1 MRDNNLPLSLYKN
14 IKQSGKVLFQS
25 SAAEQI
31 IKIHFGRL
39 VWFCD
44 QCLVFERLQLQYT
57 FNV

>member
-1 MRDNNLPLSLYKN
+1 MRDNKSFSLYKN

-31 IKIHFGRL
+31 IKIHFGKL

-44 QCLVFERLQLQYT
+44 QCLVFERLPL
-57 FNV
+57 